1 MDDQSRLKTI
11 DDFMLNSEVPLDL
24 DDLMMVLA
32 EAYKVPIALIGVV
45 GEFEETFKA
54 HYGTTLSKVTREHA
68 FCSHVVE
75 EREQVV
81 VSNAQ
86 EDPRFMH
93 NPLVTGEPHICFYAG
108 TPIEI
113 NDQVIGA
120 VCLIDTVPREIDAK
134 HLEVLERIG
143 ALVSQHI
150 SLSREH
156 EALKREHG
164 LIEKSP
170 IVLATWRYDT
180 SLRLV
185 YISKNSERVLGVSPQ
200 DLLTGTVA
208 LSEVLSE
215 EAEGDFTFAMQAHME
230 GVETH
235 TCRLQIKTPTR
246 TIWVSMISTA
256 NFREDGMLYSVQAFL
271 FDTSD
276 QKYVEDKLNKT
287 NQRMRLLLEA
297 SELGT
302 WDWNLAA
309 DVNQVNKRWCD
320 IVGLEYEY
328 YDSGSRFFR
337 QLIHPA
343 DYVKVEKQ
351 LNMHLIGKSKVFNTT
366 FRMKHTDGSWVWVE
380 SYGKTVETDA
390 QGKPVRIA
398 GIHRDITQRMESELH
413 ERKKTQLLQ
422 FINKTRASY
431 LQNNDL
437 TMACQSVLA
446 ELIDISDSQFAFVG
460 QMKGDG
466 SSSRLFIHAISEIV
480 WDNSSFSQYAEYKKR
495 NLYFSNF
502 DNLFGT
508 SILTGEVTISNAP
521 NSHPNSKGVPHGHP
535 RISRFLGLPI
545 KVKDK
550 VVGMVGLAN
559 KFDTYT
565 DEDAEFLQP
574 FLDALAGL
582 FYAVELEEARAVAE
596 EKLRHLAMTDSLTG
610 LYNRRAF
617 LDECIS
623 FSKQHCRGCV
633 AIVDID
639 HFKKVNDTYG
649 HDAGDQALIAV
660 ARKIAKHNQAPNVVA
675 RLGGEEFAIVMIG
688 DKKEEIHRQ
697 LEALRI
703 AVEEGRVTYKTD
715 TMNLSISIGAT
726 FVKDTYEE
734 DFSAL
739 LSLADKALYRAK
751 EQGRNQV
758 VWDE

>member
-1 MDDQSRLKTI
+1 
-11 DDFMLNSEVPLDL
+11 
-24 DDLMMVLA
+24 
-32 EAYKVPIALIGVV
+32 
-45 GEFEETFKA
+45 
-54 HYGTTLSKVTREHA
+54 
-68 FCSHVVE
+68 
-75 EREQVV
+75 
-81 VSNAQ
+81 
-86 EDPRFMH
+86 
-93 NPLVTGEPHICFYAG
+93 
-108 TPIEI
+108 
-113 NDQVIGA
+113 
-120 VCLIDTVPREIDAK
+120 
-134 HLEVLERIG
+134 
-143 ALVSQHI
+143 
-150 SLSREH
+150 
-156 EALKREHG
+156 
-164 LIEKSP
+164 
-170 IVLATWRYDT
+170 
-180 SLRLV
+180 
-185 YISKNSERVLGVSPQ
+185 
-200 DLLTGTVA
+200 
-208 LSEVLSE
+208 
-215 EAEGDFTFAMQAHME
+215 
-230 GVETH
+230 
-235 TCRLQIKTPTR
+235 
-246 TIWVSMISTA
+246 
-256 NFREDGMLYSVQAFL
+256 
-271 FDTSD
+271 
-276 QKYVEDKLNKT
+276 
-287 NQRMRLLLEA
+287 
-297 SELGT
+297 
-302 WDWNLAA
+302 
-309 DVNQVNKRWCD
+309 
-320 IVGLEYEY
+320 
-328 YDSGSRFFR
+328 
-337 QLIHPA
+337 
-343 DYVKVEKQ
+343 
-351 LNMHLIGKSKVFNTT
+351 
-366 FRMKHTDGSWVWVE
+366 
-380 SYGKTVETDA
+380 
-390 QGKPVRIA
+390 
-398 GIHRDITQRMESELH
+398 
-413 ERKKTQLLQ
+413 
-422 FINKTRASY
+422 
-431 LQNNDL
+431 
-437 TMACQSVLA
+437 MACQSVLA

-466 SSSRLFIHAISEIV
+466 SSSRLFIHAFSEIV

-726 FVKDTYEE
+726 FIKDTFEA